1 MKNKKTPFRSKEIR
15 VGTVDEATNLLV
27 DIARNPKRMKHVP
40 KEGVI
45 YVKPD
50 DLPKLLSK
58 ERLRLMHELRNNPVS
73 ITRLAEHLQRKRESV
88 SRDIG
93 FLAKQG
99 LVQVKQRGREV
110 YPTTANELRIIL

>member
-1 MKNKKTPFRSKEIR
+1 MKTKKTSFQSKEIR
-15 VGTVDEATNLLV
+15 VGTVDDATKMLV
-27 DIARNPKRMKHVP
+27 DIAQNPKKMDSVP

-58 ERLRLMHELRNNPVS
+58 ERLRIMHELRNNSFS

-88 SRDIG
+88 SRDIS
-93 FLAKQG
+93 FLANHG
-99 LVQVKQRGREV
+99 LIQVEKKGRET
-110 YPTTANELRIIL
+110 YPITANELRIIF

>member
-1 MKNKKTPFRSKEIR
+1 MKAKKTSFWSKEIR
-15 VGTVDEATNLLV
+15 VGTVDDATKLLV
-27 DIARNPKRMKHVP
+27 DIARNPKKMNSMP

-58 ERLRLMHELRNNPVS
+58 ERLRLMHEIRNNPLS

-88 SRDIG
+88 SRDVS
-93 FLAKQG
+93 FLANQG
-99 LVQVKQRGREV
+99 LVQVEQRGREI